1 MAESGDREIVWT
13 NSALADLRS
22 IYQFNISLLGEEK
35 AFKRVELIKIKAEVL
50 HQPIIGSSRF
60 ISKRYPERNYQKL
73 VIKPYILVFRQIGQV
88 VFINRVF
95 DSRQNPDK
103 LDL

>member
-13 NSALADLRS
+13 KSALADLRS
-22 IYQFNISLLGEEK
+22 IYLFNISLLGEEK

-50 HQPIIGSSRF
+50 RQPIIGSSRF

-88 VFINRVF
+88 VFINRIF
-95 DSRQNPDK
+95 DTRQNPDK